1 MLRRDFLRT
10 TGLAST
16 ALFLPAFLRGSVTQS
31 FSGRRVI
38 VIQLTG
44 GNDGLNC
51 IVPFRDD
58 HYYSARPSIA
68 LRNNELLRLNDDAAF
83 NINLRGLAD
92 LFHKGEASILS
103 SVGYP
108 NPNRSHFR
116 SMDIWHSASDAD
128 RYVQTG
134 WIGRYLD
141 ALNSS
146 NATPAHLALELDESL
161 SLALKG
167 EQRKGMATPDSKR
180 LQQLLKR
187 PLLRSLAQAS
197 LPEQGEST
205 FLYRTLRQTVE
216 SADYLSAHTN
226 STHTTGN
233 YPNHAFGKQLRQ
245 IASLIGAGVE
255 TRFFY
260 VSLPGFDTHALQ
272 KNIQN
277 RLLKTFDQG
286 LSALIH
292 DLKQQDRFYET
303 RILVFSEF
311 GRRVAQ
317 NGSNGTDHGAAN
329 YVFLAGGNMRR
340 KGLINGLPDLGDLDE
355 GDVKFKT
362 DFRQVYAT
370 ILEEWLGEDATTILG
385 NHYPTLNIL

>member
-58 HYYSARPSIA
+58 HYYSARPGIA

-141 ALNSS
+141 ALKSS

-260 VSLPGFDTHALQ
+260 ISP
-272 KNIQN
+272 
-277 RLLKTFDQG
+277 
-286 LSALIH
+286 
-292 DLKQQDRFYET
+292 
-303 RILVFSEF
+303 
-311 GRRVAQ
+311 
-317 NGSNGTDHGAAN
+317 
-329 YVFLAGGNMRR
+329 
-340 KGLINGLPDLGDLDE
+340 
-355 GDVKFKT
+355 
-362 DFRQVYAT
+362 
-370 ILEEWLGEDATTILG
+370 
-385 NHYPTLNIL
+385 